1 MSYETYILSQIRKST
16 SYQTKCRII
25 MRTSNTRCN
34 LNCRI
39 SDNFSND
46 SFSTRVFLNRQIP
59 NTIFSQ
65 TTFSQHDGFS
75 NRRIINGIFI
85 NFTTVSQISF
95 YKTAVSQIFKTN
107 RQFLNLFKQNDSFSY
122 ISHISVWNPCLVYAG
137 MTLFL
142 RVGVN
147 KDRR

>member
-59 NTIFSQ
+59 NDRFSIRY
-65 TTFSQHDGFS
+65 FL
-75 NRRIINGIFI
+75 NRHFLN
-85 NFTTVSQISF
+85 TTVSQTDKISTDIITTMF
-95 YKTAVSQIFKTN
+95 SNDI
-107 RQFLNLFKQNDSFSY
+107 LPNDSFW
-122 ISHISVWNPCLVYAG
+122 ISSNKTTVSQFFLNKTTISNFPSILIVQSINYEKIGKIQGQSRL
-137 MTLFL
+137 
-142 RVGVN
+142 
-147 KDRR
+147 